1 MSVSRQ
7 RIEMYDTTLRDGTQS
22 HNVSLSLNDKLMV
35 AAKLDSLGV
44 DYIEGG
50 YPLSNARD
58 AAFFKEIRHVRFSHA
73 RVAAFGMTRRRG
85 TRPEA
90 DEGLKALLDSEAP
103 VLTVVGKTWDVQV
116 REVLQVGEQ
125 ENIDMIAES
134 VAFLARRGREV
145 IYDAEHFFDGYAAN
159 SAYALKTL
167 LAAQEAGAT
176 CLVLCDTNGG
186 SLPDHVA
193 ACIDAVR
200 PHIKVKLGIHTH
212 NDAGLAVANTLA
224 AIQHGAVH
232 AQGTINGIGERCG
245 NVDLTTVAANLA
257 VKMNKDVLTADGLKR
272 LTEVSRYVYE
282 VLNLVPPDSQPYVG
296 PYAFA
301 HKGGMHVHAVGRVT
315 RSYEHIDPK
324 LVGNER
330 RVLISELSGASGVAA
345 KIGRKLDVAHDKALQ
360 RRLLK
365 RLQEFEHEG
374 YVYESAEASFELLC
388 RKELGLYHPF
398 WQLDHWRAVALRS
411 ADSAEPDT
419 EVIVRLKVNGA
430 LEHHVSGGHGPV
442 DAMANALM
450 KALRPHYPEVDQ
462 VRLIDYKVRVID
474 ARAATA
480 ARVRVTI
487 EFRDE
492 LTHEIYGT
500 VGVSENIIE
509 ASWIALVDG
518 IEYALIN
525 HEERKRAG
533 RREKTGDGR
542 QKAEGKRKAQRGRRK
557 SAGSEAS
564 GSGAQ
569 RAERA

>member
-1 MSVSRQ
+1 MSTPRQ
-7 RIEMYDTTLRDGTQS
+7 RIEIYDTTLRDGTQS
-22 HNVSLSLNDKLMV
+22 HNVSLSLNDKLMI
-35 AAKLDSLGV
+35 ATKLDSLGV

-58 AAFFKEIRHVRFSHA
+58 AAFFQEVRRLKLSHA
-73 RVAAFGMTRRRG
+73 KVTAFGMTRRRG
-85 TRPEA
+85 TKA
-90 DEGLKALLDSEAP
+90 DKDEGLKALLDSEAP
-103 VLTVVGKTWDVQV
+103 VITVVGKTWDMQV
-116 REVLQVGEQ
+116 RDVLQVSEQ
-125 ENIDMIAES
+125 ENLDMISES
-134 VAFLARRGREV
+134 VAFLAQRGREV
-145 IYDAEHFFDGYAAN
+145 LYDAEHFFDGWTDN
-159 SAYALKTL
+159 PDYALKTL
-167 LAAQEAGAT
+167 LAAQEAGAS

-186 SLPDHVA
+186 SLPEQVA
-193 ACIDAVR
+193 KAIDAIR
-200 PHIKVKLGIHTH
+200 PHLLAKLGIHTH
-212 NDAGLAVANTLA
+212 NDAGLAVANTLV

-245 NVDLTTVAANLA
+245 NVDLTTVVANLA
-257 VKMNKDVLTADGLKR
+257 IKMNKAVLHDDGLKR

-282 VLNLVPPDSQPYVG
+282 VLNLVPPDNQPYVG
-296 PYAFA
+296 PFAFA
-301 HKGGMHVHAVGRVT
+301 HKGGMHVHAIRRVS
-315 RSYEHIDPK
+315 RSYEHIDPM

-330 RVLISELSGASGVAA
+330 RVLISELSGASGVAE

-365 RLQEFEHEG
+365 RLQEYEEQG

-388 RKELGLYHPF
+388 RKELGLYHSF
-398 WQLDHWRAVALRS
+398 WQLDHWRAVALKS
-411 ADSAEPDT
+411 TQFDETDT
-419 EVIVRLKVNGA
+419 EVIVRLRINGI

-487 EFRDE
+487 EFRNE
-492 LTHEIYGT
+492 VTHEIYGT

-518 IEYALIN
+518 IEYSLIN
-525 HEERKRAG
+525 HEEMTRKKDG
-533 RREKTGDGR
+533 KQTTKT
-542 QKAEGKRKAQRGRRK
+542 KKLK
-557 SAGSEAS
+557 
-564 GSGAQ
+564 
-569 RAERA
+569 